1 MKPITHEYGQDKGI
15 LKYFPYEGAPCLV
28 SASGVTADKNGNKIV
43 PAGTPWPSNDG
54 DCLGF
59 LLHPVDVTQGDAPGT
74 YVFEGTIDPAKLVSS
89 NLISSTAKKAVP
101 KVNFFGEAY

>member
-15 LKYFPYEGAPCLV
+15 LKYFPYKAAPCLL
-28 SASGVTADKNGNKIV
+28 SASGVIADANGNKII
-43 PAGTPWPSNDG
+43 PAGTPYPSNDA

-74 YVFEGTIDPAKLVSS
+74 YIYEGTIDPAKLVAS